1 MPGELLGWRVRGNV
15 AAQDSGHYESKWLAI
30 SDCTGKMTL

>member
-15 AAQDSGHYESKWLAI
+15 AAQDSGHMKANGWPSVIVL
-30 SDCTGKMTL
+30 GK